1 MRLVPA
7 GIAVLIIA
15 NCALADGLP
24 LEGGRYPGPVVEFKL
39 TEKQKKV
46 IDHYRVCQLERS
58 KAMNVYTPY
67 VFTLS
72 PSQAAALARKSATR
86 PSGSTF
92 TKQSAVSTTQV
103 HTGIL
108 RSATRQIASR
118 SQSAFSFP
126 TRTQMQHIASKA
138 GCSTTHASQ
147 TSGRNDA

>member
-1 MRLVPA
+1 MRQVPA

-72 PSQAAALARKSATR
+72 PSQAAALAKKVGYAPKWFDVYETVRGFNDAGPHWNLALRYSADR
-86 PSGSTF
+86 IEIP
-92 TKQSAVSTTQV
+92 VSLLLPDADADAAHREQ
-103 HTGIL
+103 GWLLNNPCFPNL
-108 RSATRQIASR
+108 RSQ
-118 SQSAFSFP
+118 
-126 TRTQMQHIASKA
+126 
-138 GCSTTHASQ
+138 
-147 TSGRNDA
+147 